1 MSEQFLIVL
10 EIIFW
15 ILYFQNEIFVF
26 PLAGVVFL
34 SSFLVIREKKKKHE
48 FDRQVAR
55 YIVSIVVCIF
65 LILNYFF
72 DFF

>member
-1 MSEQFLIVL
+1 MSGQFLFFL

-26 PLAGVVFL
+26 PLACVIFL
-34 SSFLVIREKKKKHE
+34 SSFFAIREMIKKQE
-48 FDRQVAR
+48 FNRQFAR
-55 YIVSIVVCIF
+55 YVASIVVCIF

-72 DFF
+72 DFV